1 MPLVRIELGR
11 GKSAEYRQAIADA
24 VYEAMRE
31 TIQIPENDRFEIV
44 TEHDRSHFIYDRH
57 YLGIQRSDDFVVVQ
71 IALRRG
77 RSTEMKQ
84 ALYRRITE
92 RLSEAPGIAPADVF
106 ITLLENGLDDW
117 SFGNGIAQY
126 VLPTQSTK

>member
-11 GKSAEYRQAIADA
+11 GKSTEYRKAIADG

-31 TIQIPENDRFEIV
+31 TMQVPENDRFEVV
-44 TEHDRSHFIYDRH
+44 TEHDRTNFIYDRH
-57 YLGIQRSDDFVVVQ
+57 YLGIERSLDFVVVQ

-77 RSTEMKQ
+77 RTTEMKQ

-92 RLSEAPGIAPADVF
+92 RLSEAPGISPADVF
-106 ITLLENGLDDW
+106 ITLVENGLDDW

-126 VLPTQSTK
+126 VVPTQGTK